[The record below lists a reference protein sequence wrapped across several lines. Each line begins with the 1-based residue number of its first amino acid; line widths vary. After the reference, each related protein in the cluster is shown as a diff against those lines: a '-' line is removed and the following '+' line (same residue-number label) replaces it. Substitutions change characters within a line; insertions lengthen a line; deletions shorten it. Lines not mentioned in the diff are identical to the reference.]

1 MEPKDIS
8 VEQLLS
14 PSPEEVKPNHP
25 RSRNVSL
32 FDGSTHSISTDIP
45 VEQMRKL
52 VLIAD
57 GEIVNITD
65 L

>member
-1 MEPKDIS
+1 MP
-8 VEQLLS
+8 
-14 PSPEEVKPNHP
+14 PNHP

-57 GEIVNITD
+57 GEIVDITD